1 VPEDEQMVT
10 RSKFKG
16 FASVAASG
24 LLVMLS
30 GTAANASALEA
41 AAWLGHIEVTAP
53 VVHRVADQS
62 TAIADLGSMVVT
74 ATRTAV
80 ANLGAMTVSA
90 SPTTAIA
97 NLGAMTVTAV
107 SERAFANRAAPA
119 ASAGEAAS
127 QRTRPSRAVLVQ

>member
-1 VPEDEQMVT
+1 MVT

-53 VVHRVADQS
+53 VVHR
-62 TAIADLGSMVVT
+62 TTIANLGSMVVT
-74 ATRTAV
+74 ATRTTAV

-107 SERAFANRAAPA
+107 SERAFAGRGAPA